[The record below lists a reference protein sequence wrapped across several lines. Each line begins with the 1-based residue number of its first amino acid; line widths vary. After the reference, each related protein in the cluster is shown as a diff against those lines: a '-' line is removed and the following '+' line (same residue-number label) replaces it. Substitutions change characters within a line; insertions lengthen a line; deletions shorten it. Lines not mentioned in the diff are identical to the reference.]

1 MKIVTNNTE
10 YTAIKSLS
18 FSPQTDVAGSQL
30 VINQFV
36 ANIFTDD
43 AITAETMVYLYD
55 DADTLWAAYYMTE
68 AVRIDEETMRIT
80 GKSLIQMLDY
90 VTMPA
95 TMYNAESV
103 TNVLDAI
110 FNALGGSSAY
120 TLDAAFSGQTVTG
133 FCPEQTARVRLQW
146 LVLTIGGYVKTF
158 FTDKIEIKS
167 LSQEQENIPKHK
179 TFWKPSISYGN
190 YVTKVRVVA
199 YSYTQGS
206 PQTTDKW
213 VTDGT
218 NYYIETTQ
226 VFELTNNNVPANT
239 PDKVVEIKDVK
250 IISPANVS
258 AILSHLATYYFKRV
272 EVDMDVVNN
281 GEYLPG
287 EKILGYA
294 DENILVDGYIK
305 SAAFSFGLQAR
316 SKIHIMQTDQVN
328 GATLTI
334 NYMNGNTRLKTVEYY
349 FPVGYNYSVANPY
362 LDMTGAGRRRVYYP
376 LTAAATGTVA
386 DGGTVDVEQYDVAL
400 EYRDSVL
407 QVLSVDEVTQSGERV
422 TIK

>member
-1 MKIVTNNTE
+1 MKIITNSVE

-36 ANIFTDD
+36 ADIFTSDS
-43 AITAETMVYLYD
+43 ITAEKMVYLYD
-55 DADTLWAAYYMTE
+55 DSDTLWAAYYMTE
-68 AVRIDEETMRIT
+68 AIRIDEETMRIT

-90 VTMPA
+90 VIMPA
-95 TMYNAESV
+95 TMYSAESI
-103 TNVLDAI
+103 TDVLDAI
-110 FNALGGSSAY
+110 FYSLGGSSAY
-120 TLDAAFSGQTVTG
+120 TLDAAFTGQTVTG

-158 FTDKIEIKS
+158 FTNTVDIMA
-167 LSQEQENIPKHK
+167 LSADVVSIPKNK

-190 YVTKVRVVA
+190 YTTKVRVTA
-199 YSYTQGS
+199 YSYAAGT
-206 PQTTDKW
+206 PQATDKW

-226 VFELTNNNVPANT
+226 VFELSNADVPANT

-250 IISPANVS
+250 IITPDNVS

-281 GEYLPG
+281 GEYLAG
-287 EKILGYA
+287 QKIMGYA
-294 DENILVDGYIK
+294 DEHILVTGYIK

-328 GATLTI
+328 GATLTL
-334 NYMNGNTRLKTVEYY
+334 NYMWGNTRLKTVEYY
-349 FPVGYNYSVANPY
+349 FPVGYNYSITNPY
-362 LDMTGAGRRRVYYP
+362 LDMTGAGRRRVYFP
-376 LTAAATGTVA
+376 LTSAASGTVA
-386 DGGTVDVEQYDVAL
+386 SGGTVDNESYDIAL
-400 EYRDSVL
+400 EYKDNVL
-407 QVLSVDEVTQSGERV
+407 DVLSVDDVSQSGERV
-422 TIK
+422 TIR